1 MRDLVSYGQRVDE
14 VFVCAMSADGWDGIF
29 VWPVI
34 LTELEALCALSLK
47 QRRRP
52 NTDSS
57 PVNCLLFMPSITNP
71 MPVPETIAAII
82 AAQLFASAAFNM
94 RTNKASCRGLS
105 AQTHA
110 RNRRILLALAS
121 SLTVVT
127 LLRCRTKASCVGLR
141 GQHYAY
147 RGTLT
152 THVSSTQSLSM
163 RTDSGVS

>member
-34 LTELEALCALSLK
+34 LTKLEALCALSLK

-82 AAQLFASAAFNM
+82 AAQLFASAQ
-94 RTNKASCRGLS
+94 RSTCE
-105 AQTHA
+105 QTKPAAEACQRKHM
-110 RNRRILLALAS
+110 LAID
-121 SLTVVT
+121 
-127 LLRCRTKASCVGLR
+127 
-141 GQHYAY
+141 AY
-147 RGTLT
+147 CLP
-152 THVSSTQSLSM
+152 
-163 RTDSGVS
+163 